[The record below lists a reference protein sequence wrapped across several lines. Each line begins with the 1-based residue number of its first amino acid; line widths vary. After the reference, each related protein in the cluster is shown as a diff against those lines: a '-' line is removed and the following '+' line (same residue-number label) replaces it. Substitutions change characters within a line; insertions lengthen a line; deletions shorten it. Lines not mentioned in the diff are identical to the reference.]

1 MYAGKNDMPCS
12 NTIAEREYDGGGG
25 YTPEEEDRI
34 EEIKHEKAMDKL
46 VSDDDPNF
54 FGDAIAES
62 GCFYNADSPL
72 KMLIIKGDDESLL
85 KAGKIIRQSAIEYT
99 KSVLNTEVW
108 NDSLNPENSPF

>member
-1 MYAGKNDMPCS
+1 MYPGKNDMPCS
-12 NTIAEREYDGGGG
+12 NTIAEREYDGGGS

-46 VSDDDPNF
+46 VSDEDPTF
-54 FGDAIAES
+54 FWDAIS
-62 GCFYNADSPL
+62 VCFYDADSPL

-99 KSVLNTEVW
+99 KDVLKTEVW
-108 NDSLNPENSPF
+108 NESLNPENAEF